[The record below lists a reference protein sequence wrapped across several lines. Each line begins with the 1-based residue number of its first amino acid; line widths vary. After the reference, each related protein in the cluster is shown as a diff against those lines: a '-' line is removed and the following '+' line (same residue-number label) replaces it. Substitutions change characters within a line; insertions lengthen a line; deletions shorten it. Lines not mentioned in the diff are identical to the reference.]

1 MLRVNLLVTMV
12 EGAGGVG
19 RRWPLR
25 PVDVALASGFRVYL
39 TTPLD
44 PMTVVVEIERL
55 YWESQDAA

>member
-1 MLRVNLLVTMV
+1 MLHVNLLMTIV
-12 EGAGGVG
+12 EGAGRAG

-25 PVDVALASGFRVYL
+25 LMDVVLQSGFQVYL
-39 TTPLD
+39 TKRLG